1 MTLSMAPKD
10 QKLMVHKITGR
21 DDVRR
26 FLANL
31 GFVEGAQVY
40 VVSELNGNIIINIKE
55 TRVAIDKTLSNR
67 ILVNTVGA

>member
-10 QKLMVHKITGR
+10 QQLMVHKITGR

>member
-1 MTLSMAPKD
+1 MILSMAPKD